1 MAKAVRLRLL
11 PTATNGQVNLQYA
24 LEADGS
30 DRKPDEAALAG
41 RRHVGLGQTS
51 LGQLA
56 MNDCLVNVD
65 ASAWV
70 MGDRPK
76 P

>member
-1 MAKAVRLRLL
+1 MW
-11 PTATNGQVNLQYA
+11 GF
-24 LEADGS
+24 
-30 DRKPDEAALAG
+30 
-41 RRHVGLGQTS
+41 GQTS

-56 MNDCLVNVD
+56 MNDHLVNVD

-70 MGDRPK
+70 IDQRK